1 MFYVCSCVRFY
12 VMIMYVI
19 VEIVIKFLFFI
30 DVRFIFFF
38 FLVCKMYDVF
48 GECCVEV
55 RCKIFESLFIFL
67 VIGGFIVRFYF
78 DLFCYD
84 IIDNC
89 KNY

>member
-1 MFYVCSCVRFY
+1 
-12 VMIMYVI
+12 
-19 VEIVIKFLFFI
+19 
-30 DVRFIFFF
+30 
-38 FLVCKMYDVF
+38 MYDVF

-89 KNY
+89 KNYQKEVVCRGVYELWVRSYCNLICGFCSKDYSCI